1 MYPPAERRGCGEL
14 GWQQWGLLYV
24 GCVRELCMG
33 FMVCG
38 SCGLLGLQCV
48 GVAVCGSCGV
58 WGLRLVGIEVFRSC
72 FMWEKQR
79 VGVAVSG
86 GRSV

>member
-24 GCVRELCMG
+24 GGVWELCMG

-38 SCGLLGLQCV
+38 CCGLL